1 MPDSMDSN
9 AKQATSS
16 ASICEQVTNHKMHT
30 VQAMTGTGSPHT
42 TSIETPPSPPV
53 TVPLSTTMVCG
64 IPFSDV
70 PLACN
75 IRQLSK
81 LKRFLSTL
89 QQFGNEISPEVGERV
104 HAFILG
110 LVNSSLTIE
119 EFHQKVQDVTGYPL
133 RPFVIPFLKSHLPM
147 LHSEILHF
155 ARLAKQTP
163 QQYLRQYEQ
172 AVLDS
177 AAHPSGEPFEIFQL
191 DSKENRKRR
200 TPSDSDLRRPV
211 ESNGYSDTSSEG
223 PYPTK
228 RHLTLPNLNIGSRL
242 SPAVTANHVHSNISF
257 RFDDS
262 SVFRMRE
269 RDRYERY
276 ERTFQ
281 REVSEERD
289 MEDEWRN
296 IHTML
301 NCILG
306 MVDKTKR
313 ALAILQQR
321 SHVEWND
328 FSPWTRRHLEVGEF
342 DMKKSNNDILTRCKS
357 AEERV
362 SEVRRRAEAVKEMKR
377 QAVTE
382 LQKAVSAAESK
393 ANELLAVERTK
404 MERLI
409 SEARRQGSEEALASI
424 NQQED
429 STENCWN
436 CGRKAN
442 ETCSGCKVARYCGS
456 FCQHRD
462 WESHHK
468 ICGNNI
474 SGSTPITTISSET
487 SKVAK
492 ASTPTNDQNSPSP
505 KTMNRTEKQANI

>member
-16 ASICEQVTNHKMHT
+16 ASVCEQVTNHKMHT

-42 TSIETPPSPPV
+42 TSIETPPSPPISL
-53 TVPLSTTMVCG
+53 PLSTTMVCG

-70 PLACN
+70 PLTCN
-75 IRQLSK
+75 LRQLSK

-89 QQFGNEISPEVGERV
+89 QQFGSEISPDVGERV
-104 HAFILG
+104 HAFIMG

-133 RPFVIPFLKSHLPM
+133 RPFVTPFLKSHLPM

-191 DSKENRKRR
+191 DSKENRKRP
-200 TPSDSDLRRPV
+200 TPSDSDSRRQV
-211 ESNGYSDTSSEG
+211 ENNGYNDTSSEG
-223 PYPTK
+223 PYLPK

-242 SPAVTANHVHSNISF
+242 SPAVTANSAHSNMSF
-257 RFDDS
+257 RFDNS
-262 SVFRMRE
+262 YVFRMRE

-281 REVSEERD
+281 REVLEERD
-289 MEDEWRN
+289 MEDEWKN
-296 IHTML
+296 IYTML

-321 SHVEWND
+321 SQVEWNE

-342 DMKKSNNDILTRCKS
+342 DMKKPSNDILTRCKS

-382 LQKAVSAAESK
+382 LQKAVSTAESK
-393 ANELLAVERTK
+393 ANELLAAERIK

-409 SEARRQGSEEALASI
+409 TEARRQGSEEALASI

-429 STENCWN
+429 SIENCWN

-456 FCQHRD
+456 FCQHRH
-462 WESHHK
+462 WENHHK
-468 ICGNNI
+468 ICGKNTD
-474 SGSTPITTISSET
+474 GSTSITTISSEN
-487 SKVAK
+487 SKVTK
-492 ASTPTNDQNSPSP
+492 ASTNSPVSEP
-505 KTMNRTEKQANI
+505 D